1 MTDRVTK
8 ELTGKTDV
16 GAAVSRARETFTRAA
31 NDEGLVDVAF
41 GWHESPLGRLLLAR
55 TDRGLA
61 RVSYVGEDPGLVL
74 DDLARRISPRVLEA
88 PGRLEEVRRELDEY
102 FDGRRRDFDVPID
115 WRLTAGF
122 GRRVLKATARIPFGE
137 VSSYQRV
144 AAAAGSPAGSRAA
157 GNALGANPIPIV
169 VPCHRVLRTGGAMGG
184 YTGGLD
190 KKEWLLTLE
199 GYAGGPARRDARK

>member
-1 MTDRVTK
+1 MSDRLTK
-8 ELTGKTDV
+8 ELAASRKADV
-16 GAAVSRARETFTRAA
+16 DAAVTRAA
-31 NDEGLVDVAF
+31 RSFATAAGEQGLIDVAY
-41 GWHESPLGRLLLAR
+41 GWFDSPLGRLLLAR
-55 TDRGLA
+55 TDKGLA
-61 RVSYVGEDPGLVL
+61 RVSYVGEHEDWVL
-74 DDLARRISPRVLEA
+74 SDLAKRISPRVLEA
-88 PGRLEEVRRELDEY
+88 PQHLDEVRRELDEY

-115 WRLTAGF
+115 WRLTGGF
-122 GRRVLKATARIPFGE
+122 GRRVLKATARIPFGK

-190 KKEWLLTLE
+190 KKEWLLKLE
-199 GYAGGPARRDARK
+199 GYL